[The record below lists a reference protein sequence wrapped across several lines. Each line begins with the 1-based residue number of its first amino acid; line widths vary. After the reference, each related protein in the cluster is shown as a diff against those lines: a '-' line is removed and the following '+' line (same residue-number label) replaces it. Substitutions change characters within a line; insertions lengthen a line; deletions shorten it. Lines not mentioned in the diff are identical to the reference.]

1 MKKNI
6 WLVLLISVYA
16 HNAFNQTTR
25 VSRNRYVP
33 VVENYLPA
41 FDDKSEYDE
50 FLYWDGEK
58 YRTVGGNFLIVH
70 YNALTGK
77 DISASRIHK
86 FYEKEILKKLNPV
99 ILYAGK
105 LNPNDPDDNMYQSVY
120 RFDIGTRQVW
130 VQILSLNNGKEYEIV
145 EIEGRER
152 ETNLTV
158 TDMKTR
164 LDSLGAVDVYINF
177 DINRYNIRPESEAVI
192 MEVAKLMIEFPDL
205 NLLIEGHTDNTG
217 LRERNIQLS
226 KSRAEAVKKAITNF
240 NIDESRLTAM
250 GFGPDKPIA
259 DNSTEAGRSKN
270 RRVVLVR
277 Q

>member
-77 DISASRIHK
+77 DISASIIHK

>member
-1 MKKNI
+1 MKKYSC
-6 WLVLLISVYA
+6 LVLLLFVVMQ
-16 HNAFNQTTR
+16 NAYNQNPR

-33 VVENYLPA
+33 IIEDYLPA

-70 YNALTGK
+70 YNASTGK
-77 DISASRIHK
+77 NISTSKIHK
-86 FYEKEILKKLNPV
+86 FYEKEILKKQNPV

-105 LNPNDPDDNMYQSVY
+105 LNPNDPQDNMYQSVY
-120 RFDIGTRQVW
+120 RFDMGTRQVW
-130 VQILSLNNGKEYEIV
+130 VQILTLNEGKEYEIV

-158 TDMKTR
+158 SDMKTR

-217 LRERNIQLS
+217 VRERNIQLS

-240 NIDESRLTAM
+240 NVPESRLTAV